1 LTLVTRCAHCGTA
14 FRVLPA
20 QLGARGGRVRC
31 GKCAQVFDGLAGL
44 VEQGEASTEHEPS
57 PQLALFEA
65 ARRAATASIPPGA
78 RPDAAAGAG
87 EPELLPEFMVEEE
100 PEPPRHRLLWG
111 MGAALLAL
119 LLAAQALLH
128 FRTEIAVLVPE
139 ARAPLAHVCA
149 RLGCELRLPRRPELM
164 SIETSDLQA
173 DGRREGVIVLN
184 AVIRNR
190 APFPQEY
197 PSLELTLTD
206 ERDQAVVRRVLAPA
220 EYLQTGLAERAAQG
234 IAQGSE
240 AVLRLNFDA
249 SRVKAIG
256 YRLYL
261 FYP

>member
-1 LTLVTRCAHCGTA
+1 MTLVTRCASCGTA

-20 QLGARGGRVRC
+20 QLSARAGKVRC

-44 VEQGEASTEHEPS
+44 VEQGDAAPDHEPS

-65 ARRAATASIPPGA
+65 ARRAASASIPPGT
-78 RPDAAAGAG
+78 RLDAAAGTG

-100 PEPPRHRLLWG
+100 PAPPRHRVLWG
-111 MGAALLAL
+111 LGAALLVF

-128 FRTEIAVLVPE
+128 LRTEIAVLVPD
-139 ARAPLAHVCA
+139 ARAPLAQVCA

-206 ERDQAVVRRVLAPA
+206 ERDQALVRRVLAPGD
-220 EYLQTGLAERAAQG
+220 YLQAGLGERAAQG
-234 IAQGSE
+234 IAPGTE
-240 AVLRLNFDA
+240 AVLRVNFDA
-249 SRVKAIG
+249 SQIKAIG